1 MLRGD
6 SSNSSAMPVAIGRLW
21 FTIAAIASVFWL
33 MLTEPVCQSQLWPSD
48 VGAFVVGWLGGTAS
62 VSLTGAQETD
72 LNWVSVFLRM
82 TAATMVGSI
91 LQTVLFR
98 HRFAVGVSRYEK
110 WRAVVCLTEAG
121 LRKSG
126 VCAVLWLFL
135 WLVASIESS
144 GRLLNFL
151 ITTVPLSF
159 GVGLALFLNGVLI
172 SGHLRTG
179 AGVLQGGGASAASNS
194 RIPGLKTWQF
204 AVVLLCA
211 VIWQSV
217 SFRMNERLYAELLV
231 PHGDSAMYEEHL
243 WNVWHGKGFRSYLD
257 QGLFVGEHI
266 QVIHLLLLPLH
277 MIWPSYLMME
287 WVASACLAV
296 CVVPIY
302 RLTLEKSGS
311 LSAAMWL
318 SLAWLLFFPMHY
330 LDIAIDLKTL
340 RPSCFGMPFL
350 FFGIELAERR
360 RTVPAGFCLLTALLT
375 QEDFALIT
383 GSIGLI
389 FFLREFRLP
398 PAERSVAFQRWSVG
412 VFLFSVIWVLLAV
425 LVVIPA
431 FRGGEVVHYS
441 RYFGDLG
448 SSPGELI
455 RTTLTEPGRVAA
467 LFFSQRTLLYLLV
480 LTLPVGLLP
489 WRRPLVLSAGLV
501 TFVMLSLIQLGN
513 APAGSEGAAIELPPV
528 PYHHFHAPFLPVIF
542 WAAAGALSVRDG
554 RRVTVPE
561 LGAEAAGGR
570 SWAAVSARFA
580 FFCAAAT
587 ALTGSLM
594 PCGATFWS
602 SESQYGWK
610 NLYAPTERGE
620 QFAKVLKRLPVGAC
634 VASTD
639 YVHTRLTHFERSYD
653 YSDYLRAVNQY
664 RPGVPPDTDYIVIDT
679 SHRYSQIH
687 SPAEVRELREEPE
700 KWELLPDETGG
711 MFIVLKRRHGDEH

>member
-1 MLRGD
+1 
-6 SSNSSAMPVAIGRLW
+6 
-21 FTIAAIASVFWL
+21 
-33 MLTEPVCQSQLWPSD
+33 MLTEPDCQSQLWPSD
-48 VGAFVVGWLGGTAS
+48 VGSIFVGWLGGTTS
-62 VSLTGAQETD
+62 VSSAGALIID
-72 LNWVSVFLRM
+72 LSWISVFLRM
-82 TAATMVGSI
+82 TAFTVFACV
-91 LQTVLFR
+91 LQTVRPRRLLSAGTSSYAEYR
-98 HRFAVGVSRYEK
+98 SVMSLIESRLRPSCVFA
-110 WRAVVCLTEAG
+110 A
-121 LRKSG
+121 
-126 VCAVLWLFL
+126 LWLLL
-135 WLVASIESS
+135 WLMASMESS
-144 GRLLNFL
+144 GGVLNFL

-159 GVGLALFLNGVLI
+159 GGCTALFLNGVLI
-172 SGHLRTG
+172 SRD
-179 AGVLQGGGASAASNS
+179 
-194 RIPGLKTWQF
+194 IPGSDEVLPSRSASVAPVGRVHAFRTWQF
-204 AVVLLCA
+204 TAVVLCA
-211 VIWQSV
+211 VTWQLV
-217 SFRMNERLYAELLV
+217 SFRMNERLYSDLLV

-277 MIWPSYLMME
+277 MIWPSYLLME

-302 RLTLEKSGS
+302 RMTFGTSRS
-311 LSAAMWL
+311 VTAAMWM

-340 RPSCFGMPFL
+340 RPSCYGLPFL

-360 RTVPAGFCLLTALLT
+360 RMVPAGLCLLTALLT

-389 FFLREFRLP
+389 FFLREFRF
-398 PAERSVAFQRWSVG
+398 AAADRSAAFQRWSMG
-412 VFLFSVIWVLLAV
+412 VFLFSVVWVLLAV

-455 RTTLTEPGRVAA
+455 RTAITDPGRVAGM
-467 LFFSQRTLLYLLV
+467 LFSQRTLLYLLV
-480 LTLPVGLLP
+480 LTIPVGLLP

-513 APAGSEGAAIELPPV
+513 SSAGSEVAVIELPPI
-528 PYHHFHAPFLPVIF
+528 PYHHFHAPLLPVIF
-542 WAAAGALSVRDG
+542 WAAASALSVR
-554 RRVTVPE
+554 RREMTPDQTLSVPE
-561 LGAEAAGGR
+561 NSAGRPLAAER
-570 SWAAVSARFA
+570 ARLA

-587 ALTGSLM
+587 AMTGSLM

-602 SESQYGWK
+602 SESQYGWQK
-610 NLYAPTERGE
+610 LYASTERGA
-620 QFAKVLKRLPVGAC
+620 QFAKILNSLPTEAR

-664 RPGVPPDTDYIVIDT
+664 RPGVPMDTDYIVIDT
-679 SHRYSQIH
+679 SHRYSTIH
-687 SPAEVRELREEPE
+687 SAAEVRELRDEPE
-700 KWELLPDETGG
+700 NWELLPDETGG
-711 MFIVLKRRHGDEH
+711 MFIVLRRRHHNGR

>member
-1 MLRGD
+1 MLRGN
-6 SSNSSAMPVAIGRLW
+6 SFNSSAMPVVIGRLW
-21 FTIAAIASVFWL
+21 FTVAAIASVLWL
-33 MLTEPVCQSQLWPSD
+33 MLTEPACQSQLWPSD
-48 VGAFVVGWLGGTAS
+48 IGSIVVGWLGGTAS
-62 VSLTGAQETD
+62 VAFTGAQEID
-72 LNWVSVFLRM
+72 LSWLSVVLRM
-82 TAATMVGSI
+82 TAATLVVSV

-98 HRFAVGVSRYEK
+98 LRFTVGVSRFEK
-110 WRAVVCLTEAG
+110 WRTVVRQTESG
-121 LRKSG
+121 LRTSG

-135 WLVASIESS
+135 WLVASFEPS
-144 GRLLNFL
+144 GSLLNFL
-151 ITTVPLSF
+151 VTTVPLSF
-159 GVGLALFLNGVLI
+159 GVCLALFLNGVLV
-172 SGHLRTG
+172 SGDLLPGSATRP
-179 AGVLQGGGASAASNS
+179 SAAVSVAS
-194 RIPGLKTWQF
+194 VRRMPEFTTWPF
-204 AVVLLCA
+204 ALVLLCA
-211 VIWQSV
+211 VIWQMV
-217 SFRMNERLYAELLV
+217 SFWMNERLYAELLV

-277 MIWPSYLMME
+277 MLWPSYLMME

-302 RLTLEKSGS
+302 RLTLTKSGS

-340 RPSCFGMPFL
+340 RPSCYGMPFL

-375 QEDFALIT
+375 QEDFGLIT

-389 FFLREFRLP
+389 FFLREFRF
-398 PAERSVAFQRWSVG
+398 AAADRSVAFQRWSIA
-412 VFLFSVIWVLLAV
+412 VFLFSVAWVLLAV

-455 RTTLTEPGRVAA
+455 RTALTEPGRVAGM
-467 LFFSQRTLLYLLV
+467 FFSQRTLLYLLV

-513 APAGSEGAAIELPPV
+513 APAGSAGAAMELPPV
-528 PYHHFHAPFLPVIF
+528 PYHHFHAPLLPVIF
-542 WAAAGALSVRDG
+542 WAAASALSLRDG
-554 RRVTVPE
+554 GRASVPDSV
-561 LGAEAAGGR
+561 AETAGGR
-570 SWAAVSARFA
+570 SRAAVQARLA

-602 SESQYGWK
+602 SESPYGWK
-610 NLYAPTERGE
+610 NLYAATERGV
-620 QFAKVLKRLPVGAC
+620 QFAKVLKSLPVGTR

-700 KWELLPDETGG
+700 NWELLPDETGG
-711 MFIVLKRRHGDEH
+711 MFLVLKRRHGDRQ

>member
-1 MLRGD
+1 MLRGNP
-6 SSNSSAMPVAIGRLW
+6 SNSSAMPVVIVRLC
-21 FTIAAIASVFWL
+21 FAVAAIASVFWL

-48 VGAFVVGWLGGTAS
+48 AGSIVVGWLGGTTS
-62 VSLTGAQETD
+62 VSFTGAQEIN
-72 LNWVSVFLRM
+72 LSWFSVFLRM
-82 TAATMVGSI
+82 TAATMVASV

-98 HRFAVGVSRYEK
+98 HRFAVSVSRYEK
-110 WRAVVCLTEAG
+110 WRSVVCLTESG
-121 LRKSG
+121 LRKSS
-126 VCAVLWLFL
+126 VYAVLWLFL

-159 GVGLALFLNGVLI
+159 GVGIALFLNGVLA
-172 SGHLRTG
+172 SGDLRTG
-179 AGVLQGGGASAASNS
+179 SRVLQGGRASAESDS
-194 RIPGLKTWQF
+194 RMPELKTWQF

-211 VIWQSV
+211 VIWQLV
-217 SFRMNERLYAELLV
+217 SFWMNERLYAELLV

-302 RLTLEKSGS
+302 QLTLGKSGS
-311 LSAAMWL
+311 SSAAMWL

-340 RPSCFGMPFL
+340 RPSCYGMPFL

-389 FFLREFRLP
+389 FFLREFRF
-398 PAERSVAFQRWSVG
+398 AAADRSAAFQRWSTG
-412 VFLFSVIWVLLAV
+412 VFLFSVVWVLLAV

-455 RTTLTEPGRVAA
+455 RTALNEPGRVAGM
-467 LFFSQRTLLYLLV
+467 FFSQRTLLYLLV
-480 LTLPVGLLP
+480 LTLPAGLLP

-513 APAGSEGAAIELPPV
+513 APAGFEGAAIELPPV
-528 PYHHFHAPFLPVIF
+528 PYHHFHAPLLPVIF
-542 WAAAGALSVRDG
+542 WAAASALAVGDG
-554 RRVTVPE
+554 RSGTLPKS
-561 LGAEAAGGR
+561 GAEAAGGR
-570 SWAAVSARFA
+570 SRAAASARFA
-580 FFCAAAT
+580 FFCSAAT

-594 PCGATFWS
+594 PCGVTFWS

-610 NLYAPTERGE
+610 NLYAATERGE
-620 QFAKVLKRLPVGAC
+620 QFAKVLKHLPVGAR

-664 RPGVPPDTDYIVIDT
+664 RPGVPMDTDYIVIDT

-700 KWELLPDETGG
+700 KWERLPDETGG